1 MTAGPSDP
9 KPASPQASAPAK
21 ALTDRGQ
28 GALVALISLTACVLA
43 YALCYWAG
51 LGGQYVPTNGDE
63 MVYAHIARLTLE
75 SHQWLPLV
83 SDLGAMRNTKPPLL
97 FWQAMVAGG
106 AEGGWTLWNL
116 RLPSLIYTLLT
127 AAGVAW
133 TLKAV
138 TRSWATGLLAAC
150 IFLAFLSTFRYGRP
164 YLTSAPET
172 FWLSLPLFALL
183 WAHQNH
189 NPSQSEPRLQSPWVH
204 SMLGLTL
211 GFGLA
216 YKSFALVAPVAAA
229 WWLAGMA
236 LAARSWGTT
245 GAAWAFKFTLRVGWS
260 ALLALGVF
268 GLWLVLDPDPQAVW
282 NEFIIGE
289 NAGKF
294 SDAKGYWAEALSLG
308 GSSFWSQLL
317 AYPFNAGLLGAV
329 VLGAAALG
337 LRQLNP
343 VPKQQGFKTWAASL
357 SSVHV
362 ALMMWLLVWLLVF
375 MVPSQRTARY
385 VMPAMPALAMLL
397 ALHWHHIGRGW
408 FVPGLWFGVL
418 GAVLLG
424 VVAWSGFGLGLY
436 SPIDLALVWA
446 LCAALL
452 GLALWGTLR
461 APHTRTALLLSP
473 LCLYLG
479 YHFCAAPMDGPA
491 GTYTSLNSTS
501 LNSAGLIFATRPISP
516 ELPMLPGPPG
526 PPAPPLTHLKLAVP
540 SNFNGQFE
548 RYEFLLA
555 PQFPGVALSWKPYE
569 AGHPENDLNQ
579 LLQTSDAVVWVDA
592 STVDTANAKTQ
603 AAPPCLPNCQVLAQ
617 RWIWKSRHQA
627 ADITWRNLLRPE
639 EWLFKQEWLLTR
651 ASS

>member
-9 KPASPQASAPAK
+9 KPASASASATAK
-21 ALTDRGQ
+21 ALTARGQ
-28 GALVALISLTACVLA
+28 GALISLSACVLA

-97 FWQAMVAGG
+97 FWQAMAAGSLDG
-106 AEGGWTLWNL
+106 SWTLWNL

-172 FWLSLPLFALL
+172 FWLSLPLLALL
-183 WAHQNH
+183 WTQRDHH
-189 NPSQSEPRLQSPWVH
+189 PSQPEPHLQGWWVH
-204 SMLGLTL
+204 SLLGLAL
-211 GFGLA
+211 GLGLA

-236 LAARSWGTT
+236 LAARSWRTT
-245 GAAWAFKFTLRVGWS
+245 GAPWAFKFTLRVGWS

-268 GLWLVLDPDPQAVW
+268 GLWFVLDPDPLAVW

-308 GSSFWSQLL
+308 GSSMWSQLL
-317 AYPFNAGLLGAV
+317 AYPFNAGLLGMV
-329 VLGAAALG
+329 VLGAVALG
-337 LRQLNP
+337 LRQLNR
-343 VPKQQGFKTWAASL
+343 AASL

-362 ALMMWLLVWLLVF
+362 VLLVWLLVWLLVF

-408 FVPGLWFGVL
+408 FVPGLWLSVL
-418 GAVLLG
+418 GAVPLG

-452 GLALWGTLR
+452 GLAIWGTLLAR
-461 APHTRTALLLSP
+461 HTRAALLLSP

-491 GTYTSLNSTS
+491 GTYASLTT
-501 LNSAGLIFATRPISP
+501 ATRPISP
-516 ELPMLPGPPG
+516 EMTNLPTPYLP
-526 PPAPPLTHLKLAVP
+526 HMKLAVP

-555 PQFPGVALSWKPYE
+555 PQFPSVTLAWSPYE
-569 AGHPENDLNQ
+569 AGNPKADLNQ
-579 LLQTSDAVVWVDA
+579 LLQTSNAVVWVDA
-592 STVDTANAKTQ
+592 LTGDAAGSRTQ
-603 AAPPCLPNCQVLAQ
+603 TAPPCLPTCQVLAQ

-627 ADITWRNLLRPE
+627 GDITWRNLLRPE

>member
-9 KPASPQASAPAK
+9 KPASAIRVTSLAATL
-21 ALTDRGQ
+21 ALT
-28 GALVALISLTACVLA
+28 VCTLA
-43 YALCYWAG
+43 YALCYLAG

-97 FWQAMVAGG
+97 FWQAMAAGSLDG
-106 AEGGWTLWNL
+106 SWTLWNF

-172 FWLSLPLFALL
+172 FWLSLPLLALL
-183 WAHQNH
+183 WTNRDHH
-189 NPSQSEPRLQSPWVH
+189 PSQPEPRLQGWWVH
-204 SMLGLTL
+204 SLLGLAL
-211 GFGLA
+211 GLGLA
-216 YKSFALVAPVAAA
+216 YKSFALVAPVTAA

-236 LAARSWGTT
+236 LAARSWRTT
-245 GAAWAFKFTLRVGWS
+245 GAPWAFKFTLRVGWS

-268 GLWLVLDPDPQAVW
+268 GLWFVLDPDPLAVW

-289 NAGKF
+289 NASKF

-308 GSSFWSQLL
+308 GSSMWSQLL
-317 AYPFNAGLLGAV
+317 AYPFNAGLLGMV
-329 VLGAAALG
+329 VLGAVALG
-337 LRQLNP
+337 VRQLIHFQ
-343 VPKQQGFKTWAASL
+343 KQQGFKAWVASL
-357 SSVHV
+357 SSMHV
-362 ALMMWLLVWLLVF
+362 VLLVWLLVWLLVF

-408 FVPGLWFGVL
+408 FVPGLWLGVL
-418 GAVLLG
+418 GAVPLG

-436 SPIDLALVWA
+436 SPIDLALVWT
-446 LCAALL
+446 LFAALL

-461 APHTRTALLLSP
+461 VPHTRAAMLLSP

-491 GTYTSLNSTS
+491 GTYANLTTRQVQSLIS
-501 LNSAGLIFATRPISP
+501 ATRPLSP
-516 ELPMLPGPPG
+516 ELPAPSA

-555 PQFPGVALSWKPYE
+555 PQLPGVALSWKPYE
-569 AGHPENDLNQ
+569 SGHPKTDLNQ

-592 STVDTANAKTQ
+592 LAGDAATARTQ

-627 ADITWRNLLRPE
+627 GDITWRNVLRPQ

-651 ASS
+651 ASN